1 MKTFDEKLKDYAKL
15 IVKKGINVQK
25 GQPVFINC
33 PVDLAYFVRVIA
45 KESYEAGASEVY
57 TNWVDDE
64 LTLLKYEN
72 APMEIFETFPK
83 WAVDRRKDFLD
94 RNAAF
99 ISFHAENPSLLKDV
113 DTKKILAASK
123 AANIAN
129 KENSKYLMNDIN
141 SWCVV
146 SAPVTGWAKEVFPE
160 MDEKEA
166 MDKLWKK
173 IFYTTRCDLEDP
185 IKAWDEHVDNMDSH
199 AEYLNKKAFKY
210 LHYTNKKGTDLKVEL
225 PKGHIWL
232 SAGSTN
238 AKGAVFIANIP
249 TEEVYTLPLKTGVN
263 GKLYSAK
270 PLSYNG
276 NLIDEMCFEFKDG
289 KVVNYDA
296 KIGKEYLDDMFAVD
310 ENGKYLGEVALVP
323 HDSPIS
329 NSNIIFKNTLY
340 DENASC
346 HFAFGEA
353 YPTCLENGSN
363 MSPKELEEKGVNDSL
378 IHVDFMVGTE
388 DLNILGITEDN
399 EEIQIFKDGNWAF

>member
-15 IVKKGINVQK
+15 IVKKGINIQE
-25 GQPVFINC
+25 GQPVFITS
-33 PVDLAYFVRVIA
+33 PIDLAYLVREIT
-45 KESYEAGASEVY
+45 KEAYKAGSSEVY
-57 TNWVDDE
+57 TNWTDDE

-72 APMEIFETFPK
+72 APMEVFENFPQ

-113 DTKKILAASK
+113 DPKKILAASK
-123 AANIAN
+123 ASNIAN
-129 KENSKYLMNDIN
+129 KENSQYLMNDIN

-146 SAPVTGWAKEVFPE
+146 SAPVLGWAKEVFPDME
-160 MDEKEA
+160 DKEA
-166 MDKLWKK
+166 MDELWEK

-185 IKAWDEHVDNMDSH
+185 ILEWDKHVENMDRH
-199 AEYLNKKAFKY
+199 ADFLNEKKFKY

-225 PKGHIWL
+225 PKDHIWL

-238 AKGAVFIANIP
+238 AKDTVFIANIP
-249 TEEVYTLPLKTGVN
+249 TEEVFTLPLKTGVN
-263 GKLYSAK
+263 GTLYSAK

-276 NLIDEMCFEFKDG
+276 NLIDEMRFEFKDG
-289 KVVNYDA
+289 KVVEYDA
-296 KIGKEYLDDMFAVD
+296 KIGREYLTDMFAVD
-310 ENGKYLGEVALVP
+310 EDGKYLGEVALVP

-346 HFAFGEA
+346 HFAFGQA
-353 YPTCLENGSN
+353 YPTCLENGAKLSRE
-363 MSPKELEEKGVNDSL
+363 ELDEKGVNDSL

-388 DLNILGITEDN
+388 DLDIEGITEN
-399 EEIQIFKDGNWAF
+399 GEKIAIFKDGNWAF